1 MGGAELPAKR
11 RFWKLQPVEET
22 VMGQVTVNRAFPGS
36 QDEPEE

>member
-1 MGGAELPAKR
+1 MGGAELPA